1 MNSAEYRTLRESC
14 GLSQPAAAG
23 FHDVAIR
30 TIAHWET
37 GRNSVPAGAAEEIGR
52 LNATLER
59 AVLEAIDLAEDLKRL
74 HGWPDAVA
82 LTRYRTEDAFAAS
95 RAAREG
101 LAHACHNALLA
112 RIQVA
117 LERIGYRVTVA
128 WADPAF

>member
-1 MNSAEYRTLRESC
+1 VGYAGMNSAEFRTLREAC
-14 GLSQPAAAG
+14 GLSQQAAAA

-59 AVLEAIDLAEDLKRL
+59 AVIEAIDLAEDLKRQ
-74 HGWPDAVA
+74 HGAPDAVA
-82 LTRYRTEDAFAAS
+82 LTRYRTEDAFADS

-101 LAHACHNALLA
+101 LTHASHNAL
-112 RIQVA
+112 
-117 LERIGYRVTVA
+117 
-128 WADPAF
+128 F